1 MGVLNMARKKS
12 NTYDYDIV
20 IIGSGAGGS
29 VAAHIANRAGKSVAI
44 IEAGMI
50 GGECPNVGC
59 VPTKALLHAAEI
71 YDQAKHAERFGIRG
85 KIVSY
90 NYPSIK
96 AWKDL
101 AVKRTG
107 TYLGE
112 EMFKKEGIAVFT
124 KPAHFLDPHTVSVG
138 ERRITGRQFLIAV
151 GAKTFVPPIPG
162 LKEVGY
168 LTHEK
173 AVDLLRPPRHLA
185 IIGGGAIGCEF
196 AQLFAIFGSNVHI
209 IDVAPRLLSREDPE
223 VGDAVAE
230 RLSKQYGVT
239 LHLSATIAAAESV
252 STKKRLT
259 IKTAS
264 GKNIHVLADEI
275 MLATGKKGVADLGLE
290 NAGVAYSSSGI
301 ATNRQMQ
308 TSAQHIFAAGDCV
321 GPYQFTHVATYQSRV
336 AVHNMLHPKNPQRA
350 DYRAVPRCIFTSP
363 EVAAVGPTEQELKDK
378 SVPYVVAIS
387 PLQVIGR
394 ANTTD
399 TNGGFVKVIAHK
411 KTGVLISASIV
422 SPHAGEMIHE
432 LTLAIQSRLQ
442 AKDVAHTIHAFPT
455 WSEAVR
461 VACAKLVK

>member
-1 MGVLNMARKKS
+1 MATKRK
-12 NTYDYDIV
+12 NRFDYDLV

-29 VAAHIANRAGKSVAI
+29 VAAHIAKRAGKSVAL

-71 YDQAKHAERFGIRG
+71 YDQAKHADRFGIRG

-112 EMFKKEGIAVFT
+112 EMFQKEGITVY
-124 KPAHFLDPHTVSVG
+124 KHRAHFIDAHTVSIG
-138 ERRITGRQFLIAV
+138 EKRITGRFFLIAT
-151 GAKTFVPPIPG
+151 GASTFIPPIPG
-162 LKEVGY
+162 LKQTGY
-168 LTHEK
+168 ITHEQ
-173 AVDLLRPPRHLA
+173 AVDLLRPPRSLT

-196 AQLFAIFGSNVHI
+196 AQLFSIFGTKVHI
-209 IDVAPRLLSREDPE
+209 VDVAPRLLPREDAE
-223 VGDAVAE
+223 VGDAIATQLSERYGVELHLGSTIVHAE
-230 RLSKQYGVT
+230 RHGTQ
-239 LHLSATIAAAESV
+239 
-252 STKKRLT
+252 KRLT
-259 IKTAS
+259 TKDSA
-264 GKNIHVLADEI
+264 GKSTHIDADEI
-275 MLATGKKGVADLGLE
+275 MIATGKKGMVDIGLE
-290 NAGVAYSSSGI
+290 NAGVTYSPRGI
-301 ATNRQMQ
+301 TTNRSMQ
-308 TSAQHIFAAGDCV
+308 TSVAHIFAAGDCV
-321 GPYQFTHVATYQSRV
+321 GPYQFTHMATYQSKI
-336 AVHNMLHPKNPQRA
+336 AIHNILHPKEQHRV

-363 EVAAVGPTEQELKDK
+363 EAASVGPTEEMLKMK
-378 SVPYVVAIS
+378 GVPYKAAMI

-399 TNGGFVKVIAHK
+399 VGNGFVKVIAHK
-411 KTGVLISASIV
+411 KTGILLSASIF

-432 LTLAIQSRLQ
+432 LTLAIQHRLR
-442 AKDVAHTIHAFPT
+442 ASDVANTIHAFPT

-461 VACAKLVK
+461 VACAKLVR